1 MGSWMPWKHMC
12 LTNPGTRGAQ
22 EILKGQRVHLLA
34 TSTYHGE
41 CFFLRGKNT
50 SLKNL
55 SLEILKGQRVHML
68 VTVSCA
74 LVPGAHFQKKKSL
87 WQPLQANIAAKV
99 C

>member
-1 MGSWMPWKHMC
+1 MKKLRKTNRHSHGF
-12 LTNPGTRGAQ
+12 LDAVEATNPGTRGAQ

-68 VTVSCA
+68 FTVSCV
-74 LVPGAHFQKKKSL
+74 LVPGAHSQKK
-87 WQPLQANIAAKV
+87 
-99 C
+99 